1 MSEKRFVKPVRVR
14 LDAVRVVNSTREA
27 VDLLMSV
34 HWPGERGP
42 RHHEARDTC
51 LRALDGFRSAA
62 EARHAFVEAAREAGV
77 LLDE

>member
-42 RHHEARDTC
+42 RHHEARDIC
-51 LRALDGFRSAA
+51 LRALDGCRSAA

>member
-42 RHHEARDTC
+42 RHHEARDIC